1 VSRTLGDSRVPYP
14 NPGWA
19 RLISFLL
26 AMSLTVLVL
35 AYPRAIATS
44 VSDVRHDLLALMMW
58 GIAAGFIHGV
68 GFVPHL
74 TVWRLAFHPL
84 TGWLLMAGGIGRVL
98 SV

>member
-1 VSRTLGDSRVPYP
+1 MTQKVGGSRLPYP

-19 RLISFLL
+19 RLISFVMAL
-26 AMSLTVLVL
+26 SLTVLVL

-68 GFVPHL
+68 GFVPRL
-74 TVWRLAFHPL
+74 TLWRLMFHPM
-84 TGWLLMAGGIGRVL
+84 TGWLLMAGGIGRIL
-98 SV
+98 YT